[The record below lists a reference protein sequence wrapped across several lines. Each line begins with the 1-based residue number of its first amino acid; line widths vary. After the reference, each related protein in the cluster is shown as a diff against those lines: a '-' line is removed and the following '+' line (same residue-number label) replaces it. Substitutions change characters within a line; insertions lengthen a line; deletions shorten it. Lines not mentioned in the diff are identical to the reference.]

1 MPRPELKSHSH
12 VTDYCDSNCD
22 SNWLKSQE
30 EDKKERNFPSGEKLQ
45 IKLSLKWFS
54 PTQKIKK

>member
-1 MPRPELKSHSH
+1 VPRPELKSHSH
-12 VTDYCDSNCD
+12 VTDYFDSNCD